1 MLRSVRMK
9 LHGRFSDKQRG
20 PSRRRACISSPRKFR
35 FPLRKD
41 FFNTIGAKRSSAK
54 RRLSLDVVEGG
65 LVGCSRRHYLME
77 AAWAD
82 VAREWHA
89 MNQGAL
95 GRTAR
100 LRCAAFPWSETC
112 FLILAQR
119 RSRVSPQP
127 TSFRCC
133 VRSRIA
139 PRLRRRGGSGN
150 AYRQFSSTL
159 LHRDAPRMIRP
170 PPCRRQ

>member
-9 LHGRFSDKQRG
+9 LHGRLSDKQRG

-41 FFNTIGAKRSSAK
+41 FFNTIGANRSSAK
-54 RRLSLDVVEGG
+54 GRLSLDVVEGG
-65 LVGCSRRHYLME
+65 LVGRNGGRMGRRRPRMACDE
-77 AAWAD
+77 P
-82 VAREWHA
+82 EGIGSNSTPT
-89 MNQGAL
+89 M
-95 GRTAR
+95 
-100 LRCAAFPWSETC
+100 CCIPWSETC

-133 VRSRIA
+133 VRSRIV